1 MINGL
6 TPAGSPGGV
15 SRLQE
20 AKVRIAVDVM
30 GGDHGPHVIVP
41 GALEAARS
49 LGIGL
54 ALVGQEA
61 IVRAELA
68 KHRHDGI
75 DLAVVDA
82 PDVVEMTDHAVSAAR
97 RKPKSS
103 MAVALRMVKDG
114 EAEAMVS
121 AGHSG
126 AVMATALMI
135 LGRVPGIERPA
146 LATVLPTLTGRVLV
160 LDLGAVTDPRATHL
174 VDFALMG
181 SIYAHDVLG
190 IAEPT
195 VGLLSN
201 GTEAGKGNQLVNEV
215 HPLLVDLDGITF
227 SGNIEG
233 NDITQGV
240 VDVVVTDGFTGNI
253 TLKVAEGVASLVTRA
268 LREEVTR
275 TFPRKVAA
283 LMLRPAFDALRKRFD
298 YRESGGAPLL
308 GINGP
313 AIVAHGRSDERA
325 IASAIR
331 VAHQFASGGTIDR
344 FAGIAERRRAVVTG
358 TAQ

>member
-1 MINGL
+1 M
-6 TPAGSPGGV
+6 
-15 SRLQE
+15 
-20 AKVRIAVDVM
+20 RIAVDVM
-30 GGDHGPHVIVP
+30 GGDHGPQVIVP
-41 GALEAARS
+41 GALQAARS

-54 ALVGQEA
+54 ALVGQDGV
-61 IVRAELA
+61 VRSELA

-75 DLAVVDA
+75 DMTIVDA

-103 MAVALRMVKDG
+103 MAVALRLVKDG
-114 EAEAMVS
+114 EAGAMVS

-146 LATVLPTLTGRVLV
+146 LATVLPTQSGRVLV
-160 LDLGAVTDPRATHL
+160 LDLGAVTDPRASHL

-190 IAEPT
+190 IAAPT

-215 HPLLVDLDGITF
+215 HPLLVQLDEITF
-227 SGNIEG
+227 YGNIEG
-233 NDITQGV
+233 NDITEGV

-283 LMLRPAFDALRKRFD
+283 LTLRPAFDALRKRFD

-325 IASAIR
+325 MASAIR
-331 VAHQFASGGTIDR
+331 VAHQFASGGTVAR
-344 FAGIAERRRAVVTG
+344 FAGIAERRRKVLPGAAERTDSTELA
-358 TAQ
+358 TAPPGEPGGLSV

>member
-1 MINGL
+1 M
-6 TPAGSPGGV
+6 
-15 SRLQE
+15 
-20 AKVRIAVDVM
+20 RIAVDVM
-30 GGDHGPHVIVP
+30 GGDFGPHVIVP
-41 GALEAARS
+41 GAVQAAHG

-61 IVRAELA
+61 VVRSELG
-68 KHRHDGI
+68 RTVHDGLDI
-75 DLAVVDA
+75 EIVDA
-82 PDVVEMTDHAVSAAR
+82 PDVIEMTDHAVSAAR

-103 MAVALRMVKDG
+103 MAVALRLVKEG
-114 EAEAMVS
+114 AAGAMVS

-146 LATVLPTLTGRVLV
+146 LATVLPTQSGRVLV
-160 LDLGAVTDPRATHL
+160 LDLGAVTDPRASHL

-181 SIYAHDVLG
+181 SMYAHDVLG

-201 GTEAGKGNQLVNEV
+201 GSEAGKGNQLVNEV
-215 HPLLVDLDGITF
+215 HPLLVELDEITF
-227 SGNIEG
+227 FGNIEG
-233 NDITQGV
+233 NDITRGV

-253 TLKVAEGVASLVTRA
+253 TLKVAEGVVALVTGA

-275 TFPRKVAA
+275 TLPRKLASLV
-283 LMLRPAFDALRKRFD
+283 LRPAFDVLRKRFD
-298 YRESGGAPLL
+298 YREAGGAPLL

-313 AIVAHGRSDERA
+313 AIVAHGKSDERA

-331 VAHQFASGGTIDR
+331 VAHQFAAGGTIAR
-344 FAGIAERRRAVVTG
+344 FAGIAERRQAVLDA
-358 TAQ
+358 AQS